1 MEQKDR
7 LKALHSSRPP
17 FQRIATPLLVA
28 IAPSSCVCDFIF
40 FFKKRKR
47 TLSFCLDHLIRS
59 GESEEPCYVYFPPQ
73 GFFLIVTGLQTHFLE
88 TGWKKPFSLL
98 DFFFLVALPLS
109 VVPPF
114 SFGWFASSLR
124 EEKSQIHRPLLL
136 PPPLISNLIAVQK
149 AVQSDSFIRLS
160 FN

>member
-40 FFKKRKR
+40 FLKKRKR

-88 TGWKKPFSLL
+88 TGWKKTIFTAGL
-98 DFFFLVALPLS
+98 FFFLLPSHCPL
-109 VVPPF
+109 F
-114 SFGWFASSLR
+114 LLFQLADSLQV
-124 EEKSQIHRPLLL
+124 EEKK
-136 PPPLISNLIAVQK
+136 NLK
-149 AVQSDSFIRLS
+149 FIVRCCCRRRWYQTW
-160 FN
+160 